1 MRPLSIIYDG
11 MEHIIIETPRLLL
24 REMAFSDVQDLSLIL
39 QDERVMYAYNGAFSD
54 EETEIW
60 MRRQIQR
67 YADFG
72 FGLWAIVLKSAGKM
86 IGQCGIT
93 MQGYKNLQVPEIG
106 YLLAYDFWHC
116 GYATEAAMACKNYG
130 FGILR
135 FDALYSIIRDNNTAS
150 RNVALRNGMQPVDT
164 VVKHYRG
171 VDMPHIVF
179 RADATEWL

>member
-1 MRPLSIIYDG
+1 MCVLFLLCMDG

-24 REMAFSDVQDLSLIL
+24 REMTFSDMQDLSLIL

-116 GYATEAAMACKNYG
+116 GYARETVNGCKKYAKVAESVGMSKEDEFITQYYNGDMLHY
-130 FGILR
+130 
-135 FDALYSIIRDNNTAS
+135 LYSIR
-150 RNVALRNGMQPVDT
+150 
-164 VVKHYRG
+164 K
-171 VDMPHIVF
+171 
-179 RADATEWL
+179 